1 MKKIVLL
8 LALFS
13 ALGINAQT
21 DGLSYQAI
29 IIDPNVQEL
38 PGVNATGNILPNA
51 DVTLRFTILDASG
64 GEEYKETQDTRT
76 DKYGMVNLII
86 GQGDALSGNNFTD
99 IFWDGTRKDLQ
110 VEVKLNGQFADLGKN
125 KLTFVPYAYH
135 RDIIA
140 TGYFAL
146 DGPATLGDSLVVE
159 GTTDLNNSL
168 SVNNESPTNL
178 TGTLTVDGQTDL
190 NNTVNI
196 NNGSPLN
203 ASGALN
209 VVGDSQLD
217 SDLTV
222 DGITNLNNDLNVNNN
237 RATVL
242 TGTLRVD
249 GQTDLNG
256 DVNINNGS
264 GLDISGPLNVGGL
277 TTLGDDLIV
286 EGTTNLN
293 NSLDVNNNS
302 PSRLTGTL
310 NVEGETV
317 LENSLTVEGAT
328 SLESSFNVNNQSPS
342 ILSGSLTV
350 DLETNLNSSLSVNNE
365 SPTFLS
371 GPLNV
376 DGPIG
381 LNNNLTVN
389 GITNLNGSLF
399 VNNNAPTNLTGS
411 LFVGGP
417 ANMDSTLIV
426 NGETTLN
433 QGLTVANASETL
445 LTGELFVDGETFL
458 NNTLN
463 VLNASPTNLT
473 GDLNVDGITT
483 LNNSLEVANN
493 TPTLLTGTIEVEQ
506 EATFQDELSV
516 LNGSSTSLTGT
527 LTVDLETTLNSS
539 LTVANGSTTE
549 LSGILNVAGATT
561 LEDILTVNGATTIN
575 NDLTVTGNTFLS
587 SLNTQTINIESDNA
601 NFIASF
607 INTNTA
613 TGDGIVIRLG
623 KNHGAFNGSTIYN
636 YPNPVASE
644 LSGPLNI
651 LKARLEN
658 PTSNPSFTSSEVF
671 SLAPAAMRV
680 GSLTNLNNL
689 IFSEINTR
697 SISGTSGG
705 LTLPIAFP
713 NLTVPGQTLLNGYT
727 VFGGTN
733 IPFVNISIPA
743 WEIPTIPLP
752 NIPIPIP
759 PGTIPN
765 PAQYIP
771 ALPINLP
778 VTGLPLVAMPVDI
791 LVNYL
796 PATAG
801 DVSPDSLTKENEYI
815 TFQDKDGRK
824 TGTIRAQS
832 LWDFKEN
839 TVLDNIYMLNLL
851 SDFVG
856 IDLVDGITAGT
867 VGITNFIDEFN
878 KIGVEYSSGNGDY
891 AEWLEREDVSEY
903 ITAGDIIA
911 VKGGKITRNLENAEQ
926 VMVVSHRPIILGNA
940 PEENKKELGN
950 NIAFMGQVPVK
961 VLGPV
966 NTGDYIVAETSIKG
980 YGKAIAP
987 NDMTASDFKYTVGR
1001 SWEKNLKDGPKLVN
1015 TVVGVHNGD
1024 WISII
1029 QKLKEKQQQYEVKFK
1044 EIEAQVIELD
1054 KKTDELIFEN
1064 K

>member
-1 MKKIVLL
+1 MKKIALL
-8 LALFS
+8 LILLTAFV
-13 ALGINAQT
+13 AKAQT
-21 DGLSYQAI
+21 DGLSYQAV
-29 IIDPNVQEL
+29 IIDPNEQEL

-51 DVTLRFTILDASG
+51 DVTLRFTILDESG
-64 GEEYKETQDTRT
+64 NVEYKETQDTRT
-76 DKYGMVNLII
+76 DAYGMVNLII
-86 GQGDALSGNNFTD
+86 GKGNPLTANRFTD
-99 IFWDGTRKDLQ
+99 IFWGGSRKDLQ
-110 VEVKLNGQFADLGKN
+110 VEVKLYGQYADLGKN

-146 DGPATLGDSLVVE
+146 DGPATLGDSLEVE
-159 GTTDLNNSL
+159 GMTDLNGSL

-178 TGTLTVDGQTDL
+178 TGTLSVDGQTDL

-196 NNGSPLN
+196 NNGSELN
-203 ASGALN
+203 ASGNVN
-209 VVGDSQLD
+209 VVGDTQLD
-217 SDLTV
+217 SNLTV
-222 DGITNLNNDLNVNNN
+222 DGITNLNSELNVNNN
-237 RATVL
+237 SATVL

-264 GLDISGPLNVGGL
+264 ALNVSGPLNVEGV

-302 PSRLTGTL
+302 PSRLSGTL
-310 NVEGETV
+310 TVEGETL
-317 LENSLTVEGAT
+317 LENSLTVNGAT
-328 SLESSFNVNNQSPS
+328 NLENFFNVNNQSPS

-350 DLETNLNSSLSVNNE
+350 DLETNLNSSLSVNNG

-371 GPLNV
+371 GLLNV
-376 DGPIG
+376 EGPIG

-417 ANMDSTLIV
+417 ANMDGTLIV

-433 QGLTVANASETL
+433 QGLTVANASETN
-445 LTGELFVDGETFL
+445 LTGRLNVDGETFL

-473 GDLNVDGITT
+473 GNLTVDGETT

-493 TPTLLTGTIEVEQ
+493 TPALLTGTLEVG
-506 EATFQDELSV
+506 EATTLQNELSV
-516 LNGSSTSLTGT
+516 LNGSSTVLTGT
-527 LTVDLETTLNSS
+527 LTVDNETTLNSS
-539 LTVANGSTTE
+539 LTVANGSPTQLT
-549 LSGILNVAGATT
+549 GILDVTGATT
-561 LEDILTVNGATTIN
+561 LNDILTVGGATTIN

-601 NFIASF
+601 NYIASF
-607 INTNTA
+607 VNTNSA
-613 TGDGIVIRLG
+613 TGDGIVIKLG
-623 KNHGAFNGSTIYN
+623 KNHGALNGGTVYN
-636 YPNPVASE
+636 YPNPIQSD
-644 LSGPLNI
+644 LQGPLNV
-651 LKARLEN
+651 LKARIQN
-658 PTSNPSFTSSEVF
+658 AGGGPITFSEVIAF
-671 SLAPAAMRV
+671 APAAQRIATFNYV
-680 GSLTNLNNL
+680 NNL

-713 NLTVPGQTLLNGYT
+713 NLTVPGTTLLNGYN
-727 VFGGTN
+727 VFGGVN
-733 IPFVNISIPA
+733 IPFVNISIPS
-743 WEIPTIPLP
+743 WSIPTIPLP

-759 PGTIPN
+759 SAQIPN

-771 ALPINLP
+771 SLPINLP
-778 VTGLPLVAMPVDI
+778 VGGLPFVVLPADI
-791 LVNYL
+791 IVNYL

-801 DVSPDSLTKENEYI
+801 DVSPDSLSKENEYI

-839 TVLDNIYMLNLL
+839 TLLDNIYMLNLL

-856 IDLVDGITAGT
+856 IDLLDGITAGT
-867 VGITNFIDEFN
+867 VSITNFIDEFN

-891 AEWLEREDVSEY
+891 AEWLERMDASEY
-903 ITAGDIIA
+903 ITAGDIVA
-911 VKGGKITRNLENAEQ
+911 VVGGKVTRNLENAEQ

-940 PEENKKELGN
+940 PEEGQETFGN

-966 NTGDYIVAETSIKG
+966 STGDYIVADENIKG
-980 YGKAIAP
+980 YGKAMAP
-987 NDMTASDFKYTVGR
+987 NEMTAQDFKYTVGR
-1001 SWEKNLKDGPKLVN
+1001 SWEENLKEGPKLIN

-1024 WISII
+1024 WIQIV
-1029 QKLKEKQQQYEVKFK
+1029 QKLQKKQELYEDKFK
-1044 EIEAQVIELD
+1044 KIEAQVIELD
-1054 KKTDELIFEN
+1054 KKANELLLEN

>member
-1 MKKIVLL
+1 MKKIALL
-8 LALFS
+8 LILLTAFV
-13 ALGINAQT
+13 AKAQT
-21 DGLSYQAI
+21 DGLSYQAV
-29 IIDPNVQEL
+29 IIDPNEQEL

-51 DVTLRFTILDASG
+51 DVTLRFTILNESG
-64 GEEYKETQDTRT
+64 NVEYKETQDTRT
-76 DKYGMVNLII
+76 DAYGMVNLII
-86 GQGDALSGNNFTD
+86 GQGNALTANRFTD
-99 IFWDGTRKDLQ
+99 IFWGGSRKDLQ
-110 VEVKLNGQFADLGKN
+110 VEVKLYGQYADLGKN

-146 DGPATLGDSLVVE
+146 DGPATLGDSLEVE
-159 GTTDLNNSL
+159 GMTDLNGSL

-178 TGTLTVDGQTDL
+178 TGTLSVDGQTDL

-196 NNGSPLN
+196 NNGSELN
-203 ASGALN
+203 ASGNVN
-209 VVGDSQLD
+209 VVGDTQLD
-217 SDLTV
+217 SNLTV
-222 DGITNLNNDLNVNNN
+222 DGITNLNSDLNVNNN
-237 RATVL
+237 SATVL

-264 GLDISGPLNVGGL
+264 ALNVSGPLNVEGI

-302 PSRLTGTL
+302 PSRLSGTL
-310 NVEGETV
+310 TVEGETL
-317 LENSLTVEGAT
+317 LENSLTVNGAT
-328 SLESSFNVNNQSPS
+328 NLESFFNVNNQSPS

-350 DLETNLNSSLSVNNE
+350 DLDTNLNSSLSVNNG

-389 GITNLNGSLF
+389 GVTNLNGSLF
-399 VNNNAPTNLTGS
+399 VNNIAPTNLTGS

-417 ANMDSTLIV
+417 ANMDGTLIV

-433 QGLTVANASETL
+433 QGLTVANASETN
-445 LTGELFVDGETFL
+445 LTGQLNVDGETFL
-458 NNTLN
+458 NNSLN

-473 GDLNVDGITT
+473 GNLTVDGETT

-493 TPTLLTGTIEVEQ
+493 TPTMLTGTLEVG
-506 EATFQDELSV
+506 EATTLQNELSV
-516 LNGSSTSLTGT
+516 LNGSSTVLTGT
-527 LTVDLETTLNSS
+527 LTVDNETTLNSS
-539 LTVANGSTTE
+539 LTVANGSPTQLT
-549 LSGILNVAGATT
+549 GILDVTGATT
-561 LEDILTVNGATTIN
+561 LNDILTVGGATTIN

-587 SLNTQTINIESDNA
+587 SLNTQTINIESDNT
-601 NFIASF
+601 NYIASF
-607 INTNTA
+607 VNTNSA
-613 TGDGIVIRLG
+613 TGDGIVIKLG
-623 KNHGAFNGSTIYN
+623 KNHGALNGGTVYN
-636 YPNPVASE
+636 YPNPIQSD
-644 LSGPLNI
+644 LQGPLNA
-651 LKARLEN
+651 LKARIQN
-658 PTSNPSFTSSEVF
+658 AGGGPITFSEVIAF
-671 SLAPAAMRV
+671 APAAQRIATFNYV
-680 GSLTNLNNL
+680 NNL

-713 NLTVPGQTLLNGYT
+713 NLTVPGTTLLNGYN
-727 VFGGTN
+727 VFGGVN
-733 IPFVNISIPA
+733 IPFVNISIPS
-743 WEIPTIPLP
+743 WSIPTIPLP

-759 PGTIPN
+759 SAQIPN

-771 ALPINLP
+771 SLPINLP
-778 VTGLPLVAMPVDI
+778 VGDLPFVVLPADI
-791 LVNYL
+791 IVNYL

-839 TVLDNIYMLNLL
+839 TMLDNIYMLNLL

-856 IDLVDGITAGT
+856 IDLLDGITAGT
-867 VGITNFIDEFN
+867 VSITNFIDEFN

-891 AEWLEREDVSEY
+891 AEWLERMDASEY
-903 ITAGDIIA
+903 ITAGDIVA
-911 VKGGKITRNLENAEQ
+911 VVGGKVTRNLENAEQ

-940 PEENKKELGN
+940 PEEGQEPLGN

-966 NTGDYIVAETSIKG
+966 STGDYIVADKNIIG
-980 YGKAIAP
+980 YGKAMAP
-987 NDMTASDFKYTVGR
+987 NEMTAQDFKYAVGR
-1001 SWEKNLKDGPKLVN
+1001 SWEENLKEGPKLVN

-1024 WISII
+1024 WIQIV
-1029 QKLKEKQQQYEVKFK
+1029 QKLQKKQELYEDKFK
-1044 EIEAQVIELD
+1044 KIEAQVIELD
-1054 KKTDELIFEN
+1054 NKANELLLEN